1 MDRRATAPRLVA
13 AAEAV
18 GDRDALGAG
27 VPAPRGGA
35 GDLLLLVFLLVISIV
50 PIVGFATGG
59 RWGERMAGL
68 ATAIALLVARELARE
83 LRACVRAR

>member
-1 MDRRATAPRLVA
+1 MDRRATAPRLI
-13 AAEAV
+13 AEGV
-18 GDRDALGAG
+18 GDRDALGAD

-35 GDLLLLVFLLVISIV
+35 ADELLLLVFLLVTSIV